1 MAENKIKFGI
11 ENCVY
16 AARTVATNGTVSY
29 GAVKSLPGAVS
40 LSLSPEGTDNPFYAD
55 DIEYYRTM
63 ANNGYS
69 GTLELA
75 IIPDEFRIYALG
87 EVEDSNHVLVEK
99 SNASAGEFAF
109 GFKHQGDDHDTLFW
123 FYNCVC
129 TRPDI
134 TANTKEDSIS
144 PQTET
149 LNIVFR
155 PETNKVVRVK
165 TIATTNSSTITGWFS
180 SVYNPALV

>member
-29 GAVKSLPGAVS
+29 GTVKSLPGAVA

-75 IIPDEFRIYALG
+75 LIPDEFRVYALG
-87 EVEDSNHVLVEK
+87 EVLDTKYVLCEK

-109 GFKHQGDDHDTLFW
+109 GFKHEGDDHETLFW
-123 FYNCVC
+123 FYNCVVS
-129 TRPDI
+129 RPDI
-134 TANTKEDSIS
+134 AADTKEDSID

-149 LNIVFR
+149 LNITCR
-155 PETNKVVRVK
+155 PETNKVVRAK
-165 TIATTNSSTITGWFS
+165 TIATTNSSTVTSWFS
-180 SVYNPALV
+180 NVYVPTLS